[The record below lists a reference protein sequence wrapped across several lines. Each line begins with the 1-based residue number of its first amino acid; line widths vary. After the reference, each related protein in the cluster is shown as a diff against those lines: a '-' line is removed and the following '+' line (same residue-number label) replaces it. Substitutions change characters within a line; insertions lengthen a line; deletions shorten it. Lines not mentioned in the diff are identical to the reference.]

1 MKAAVT
7 TTVRAKEPM
16 SVLIRFLDNLDVL
29 TLDDNT
35 RGHQLGPFVRDVWV
49 RRRSCPTTSSA
60 LDTEREE
67 IGKDEDDGE
76 GSWGERAVEPA
87 EYRKLVALI

>member
-7 TTVRAKEPM
+7 TTERAKEPM
-16 SVLIRFLDNLDVL
+16 SVLIRCRASLDVL

-35 RGHQLGPFVRDVWV
+35 RRHQLGPLVRDVWV
-49 RRRSCPTTSSA
+49 RRRSCPSTSSA
-60 LDTEREE
+60 LDTECEE

-76 GSWGERAVEPA
+76 GSWGERAIEPA
-87 EYRKLVALI
+87 EYRKLVALV